1 MIAMHAFRPTSHFL
15 LRYAIPLAAA
25 CLALPVSANPDAI
38 QSTALRHLQVET
50 RGLPGTVSIEVGKP
64 DPQTRLPACTQF
76 EAYTPSS
83 ARPWGST
90 HVGIRCLGPNRW
102 NILLPVQIRVTGNYV
117 VTARSISA
125 GQTLQEEDLVV
136 LHGELSQQPANI
148 ITETG
153 KASGKILKNSLA
165 ANQPLRTD
173 LLIAPFLVRQGQNV
187 KLHARGENFSVSSE
201 GKALN
206 NAAEGQVAQ
215 IRAASGKTVSGIVQ
229 ADGSVEIIR

>member
-1 MIAMHAFRPTSHFL
+1 MLAMRALRSLTPL
-15 LRYAIPLAAA
+15 LCTLSVAATCLSLPAWANTEAIR
-25 CLALPVSANPDAI
+25 
-38 QSTALRHLQVET
+38 STALRHVQVQS
-50 RGLPGTVSIEVGKP
+50 RGLPGKVDIEIGQLAP
-64 DPQTRLPACTQF
+64 NTRLPTCSHL
-76 EAYTPSS
+76 EAFTPTS

-90 HVGIRCLGPNRW
+90 HVGVRCLGPNRW

-117 VTARSISA
+117 VTRHALSA
-125 GQTLQEEDLVV
+125 GQTLQEDDLT
-136 LHGELSQQPANI
+136 LLQGELSNQPANV

-173 LLIAPFLVRQGQNV
+173 LLLAPFLVRQGQSV